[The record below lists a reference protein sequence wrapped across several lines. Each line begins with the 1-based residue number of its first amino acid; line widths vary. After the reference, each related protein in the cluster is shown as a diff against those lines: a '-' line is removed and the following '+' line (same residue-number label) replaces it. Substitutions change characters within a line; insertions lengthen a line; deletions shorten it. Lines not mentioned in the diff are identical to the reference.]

1 MIKTSAEILRE
12 IEQLIDYC
20 KSDKAKRSQIIH
32 VLKKLEQE
40 LNDKYV
46 IELKEVIKGY
56 GNDPQVKDP
65 LRFPCDY
72 KFYEIDGVAICENSF
87 KKMKKLEDI
96 AITKDQ
102 YKENLTELRSMALIV
117 KHNIA
122 SVDPL
127 IDRLDDLLSEVND
140 GS

>member
-1 MIKTSAEILRE
+1 MR
-12 IEQLIDYC
+12 
-20 KSDKAKRSQIIH
+20 IH
-32 VLKKLEQE
+32 
-40 LNDKYV
+40 DKYV

-117 KHNIA
+117 KHNAA
-122 SVDPL
+122 SVDSL

-140 GS
+140 ES

>member
-1 MIKTSAEILRE
+1 M
-12 IEQLIDYC
+12 
-20 KSDKAKRSQIIH
+20 AKIH
-32 VLKKLEQE
+32 
-40 LNDKYV
+40 DKYV

-117 KHNIA
+117 KHNTA